1 MEKANFF
8 RDSKQRFVG
17 AYMPPHLADY
27 LRLRSVMEKQSLS
40 SILQKIIDAEK
51 VKNDECQIMAI
62 IIKQAISEWERRAES
77 GVMKKRTYLKEVE
90 DELKRKKVS
99 KLHTSLILKELQDR
113 I

>member
-1 MEKANFF
+1 MEKANLF

-40 SILQKIIDAEK
+40 NLLQRMIDAERER
-51 VKNDECQIMAI
+51 NDEYQIMAI
-62 IIKQAISEWERRAES
+62 VVKQAISEWERRGES
-77 GVMKKRTYLKEVE
+77 GAMKKRTYLKEVE

-99 KLHTSLILKELQDR
+99 KHHISLILRDLQDR

>member
-1 MEKANFF
+1 MEKANPFQE
-8 RDSKQRFVG
+8 SKQRFVG
-17 AYMPPHLADY
+17 AYMPPLLADY

-40 SILQKIIDAEK
+40 SLLQRMIDAERER
-51 VKNDECQIMAI
+51 NDEYNVIKI
-62 IIKQAISEWERRAES
+62 IIEQAISEWERRAES

-99 KLHTSLILKELQDR
+99 KLHISLILKELQDR